1 MTKNLFLAA
10 ALLTFIAIYNPASGQ
25 VWTQLGDDMDGEATN
40 DQSGF
45 SVSMSADGQIVA
57 IGAPNNAG
65 GSPST
70 AGHVR
75 VYELIAGVWVQQGA
89 DIDGEAQS
97 DHSGRSVSLSADGL
111 SVAIGAPNNFGLAN
125 NSGHVRVYKFISGS
139 WVQQGADLDGE
150 SNSDIFGESVS
161 LSADGLTVAIGA
173 PWYDIG
179 AGNDN
184 AGYVQVYKL
193 ISGNW
198 VQQGIDIEGEA
209 LGDGSGFVDLSA
221 DGLTVAIGATG
232 SDETGNN
239 AGHVRVY
246 NLDAGSWVQQGAD
259 IDGESAD
266 DRSGGSVSLSVDGL
280 TMAIG
285 AKWNNGAGQSAGHVR
300 VYKLIS
306 GNWVQQGVDIDGEA
320 ANDNSGSSVSLSADG
335 SRVAIGATQNDGTAD
350 FAGHVRVY
358 EFISGTWEQQ
368 GADID
373 GENGDDLS
381 GRSVSLSADGLTVAI
396 GAPSNSDIL
405 DHAGHTRVYSFES
418 IIGLEENDLFIKVSV
433 FPNPNT
439 GTVNIDLAGLKD
451 VSIQVINTVGQVVY
465 NKANISSG
473 IHQFELKEAPGI
485 YFVELRRVSG
495 ETQRYKL
502 MMQ

>member
-1 MTKNLFLAA
+1 MKKLTLYFFLFTSFNLSA
-10 ALLTFIAIYNPASGQ
+10 Q
-25 VWTQLGDDMDGEATN
+25 VWTQLGDDMDGEGAV

-65 GSPST
+65 GSQT
-70 AGHVR
+70 TGHVR
-75 VYELIAGVWVQQGA
+75 VYEFISGDWVQQGE
-89 DIDGEAQS
+89 DIDGEAQT
-97 DHSGRSVSLSADGL
+97 DHSGRAVSLSADGL
-111 SVAIGAPNNFGLAN
+111 SVAIGASNNDGNAN
-125 NSGHVRVYKFISGS
+125 NTGHVRVYKFISGS
-139 WVQQGADLDGE
+139 WAQQGADIDGE

-173 PWYDIG
+173 PW
-179 AGNDN
+179 NDN
-184 AGYVQVYKL
+184 AGTQAGYVQVYKL

-198 VQQGIDIEGEA
+198 EQQGIDIEGEA
-209 LGDGSGFVDLSA
+209 AVDLSGIVDLSA
-221 DGLTVAIGATG
+221 DGLTVAIGAIG
-232 SDETGNN
+232 NDENGMD

-246 NLDAGSWVQQGAD
+246 KLDSGSWVQQGAD
-259 IDGESAD
+259 IDGEAAGD
-266 DRSGGSVSLSVDGL
+266 NSGGSVSLSADGL
-280 TMAIG
+280 TVAIG
-285 AKWNNGAGQSAGHVR
+285 AKWNDGTGQSAGHVR

-320 ANDNSGSSVSLSADG
+320 ALDFSGTSVSLSADG
-335 SRVAIGATQNDGTAD
+335 LTVAIGADGNDGTAD

-358 EFISGTWEQQ
+358 EFISGTWVQQ

-373 GENGDDLS
+373 GENGDDGS

-396 GAPSNSDIL
+396 GAPANSDIL
-405 DHAGHTRVYSFES
+405 DLAGHTRVYSFDPS
-418 IIGLEENDLFIKVSV
+418 VGLEENDLFIKVSV

-439 GTVNIDLAGLKD
+439 GTVNIDMAGLKD

-465 NKANISSG
+465 HKANISSG
-473 IHQFELKEAPGI
+473 IHQFKLEEAPGI

>member
-1 MTKNLFLAA
+1 MLKNILVAA
-10 ALLTFIAIYNPASGQ
+10 ALLTLTAFYNPASGQ
-25 VWTQLGDDMDGEATN
+25 VWTQLGVDMDGEATFDN
-40 DQSGF
+40 SGF

-57 IGAPNNAG
+57 IGGPNNNG
-65 GSPST
+65 GTPST

-75 VYELIAGVWVQQGA
+75 VYEFISGVWAQQGA
-89 DIDGEAQS
+89 DIDGETQG
-97 DHSGRSVSLSADGL
+97 DNSGRSISLSADGL
-111 SVAIGAPNNFGLAN
+111 LVAIGAVHNDGLAN
-125 NSGHVRVYKFISGS
+125 NSGGARVYKLISGS

-150 SNSDIFGESVS
+150 SNSDNFGESVS

-173 PWYDIG
+173 PGDDS
-179 AGNDN
+179 AGTN

-198 VQQGIDIEGEA
+198 VQQGSDIEGEA
-209 LGDGSGFVDLSA
+209 AGDQTGNSVNLSA

-239 AGHVRVY
+239 SGHVRVY
-246 NLDAGSWVQQGAD
+246 ILDSGTWVQQGAD

-266 DRSGGSVSLSVDGL
+266 DRSGGSVSLNVDGL
-280 TMAIG
+280 TVAIA
-285 AKWNNGAGQSAGHVR
+285 AKWNNGTGQSAGHVR

-320 ANDNSGSSVSLSADG
+320 ALDNSGSSVSISADG
-335 SRVAIGATQNDGTAD
+335 LRVAIGATQNNGTAD
-350 FAGHVRVY
+350 FAGHVRVF
-358 EFISGTWEQQ
+358 EFISGTWVQQ

-373 GENGDDLS
+373 GENEDDLS
-381 GRSVSLSADGLTVAI
+381 GRSVSLSSDGLTVAI
-396 GAPSNSDIL
+396 GAQGSDGTGNN
-405 DHAGHTRVYSFES
+405 AGHVRVYSFGPS
-418 IIGLEENDLFIKVSV
+418 VGLEENDLFIKVSV

-451 VSIQVINTVGQVVY
+451 VSIQVINTVGQLVY
-465 NKANISSG
+465 NKANISNG

>member
-1 MTKNLFLAA
+1 MIKNLFLAA
-10 ALLTFIAIYNPASGQ
+10 ALLSLFAFDNPASGQ
-25 VWTQLGDDMDGEATN
+25 VWTQLGDDIDGEASI

-57 IGAPNNAG
+57 IGALGNNAPI
-65 GSPST
+65 SDE
-70 AGHVR
+70 GHVR
-75 VYELIAGVWVQQGA
+75 VYELVSGVWVQQGA

-97 DHSGRSVSLSADGL
+97 DHSGRAVSLSADGL
-111 SVAIGAPNNFGLAN
+111 SVAIGAPNAFGNAN

-139 WVQQGADLDGE
+139 WVQQGADIDGE

-173 PWYDIG
+173 PWNDN
-179 AGNDN
+179 AGNL
-184 AGYVQVYKL
+184 AGYVQVYTL

-198 VQQGIDIEGEA
+198 VQQGLDIEGEA
-209 LGDGSGFVDLSA
+209 ADDISGNSVSLSA
-221 DGLTVAIGATG
+221 DGLTVAIGAVANDG
-232 SDETGNN
+232 SGMD

-246 NLDAGSWVQQGAD
+246 EFNSGVWVQQGAD
-259 IDGESAD
+259 IDGEAAGD
-266 DRSGGSVSLSVDGL
+266 NSGRSVSLSTDGS
-280 TMAIG
+280 TVAIG
-285 AKWNNGAGQSAGHVR
+285 AHNNDGTGSNAGHVR

-306 GNWVQQGVDIDGEA
+306 GNWVQQGLDIDGEA
-320 ANDNSGSSVSLSADG
+320 ALDNSGSSVSISADG
-335 SRVAIGATQNDGTAD
+335 LRVAIGATQNDGTAD

-358 EFISGTWEQQ
+358 EFISGAWVQQ

-373 GENGDDLS
+373 GENEDDLS

-396 GAPSNSDIL
+396 GAPANDGTASN
-405 DHAGHTRVYSFES
+405 AGHVRVYSFDPS
-418 IIGLEENDLFIKVSV
+418 IGLEENDPFSEVSV

-439 GTVNIDLAGLKD
+439 GTLSIDMAGLND
-451 VSIQVINTVGQVVY
+451 VSIQVSNSVGQLVY
-465 NKANISSG
+465 SKANISSG

-485 YFVELRRVSG
+485 YIVELRLDSG

-502 MMQ
+502 MMR